1 MSGVTQKASE
11 WRGRDAAKDEL
22 RERMWALLIERGA
35 AVGDPTGH
43 IPDFV
48 GAEAAAAHMAA
59 MPAFAAARVVK
70 FNPDPGQAPLRRM
83 AMEAGKLVY
92 MAIPRLP
99 ADACFV
105 ELTLER
111 VRAAGLTPAE
121 AAQHAAAVR
130 IGQPV
135 PFAAMQKIDVVVV
148 GCVAVTRDGG
158 RTGKGAGFADIELGL
173 LRHYGLVAPSTPI
186 ATTVHPLQIV
196 PNEAITMREH
206 DSALNWIATPDEL
219 IETHTRYPQPT
230 GILRAAVR
238 ADQWEKIP
246 ALAAVREEVDSDSG

>member
-1 MSGVTQKASE
+1 MSDSIRKASE
-11 WRGRDAAKDEL
+11 WRGRDAAKDTL

-43 IPDFV
+43 IPDFI
-48 GAEAAAAHMAA
+48 GTEAAATRMTA

-70 FNPDPGQAPLRRM
+70 FNPDAGQAPLRRM
-83 AMEAGKLVY
+83 ALEAGKLVY

-99 ADACFV
+99 ADRCFV

-111 VRAAGLTPAE
+111 VRAAGKTPAE
-121 AAQHAAAVR
+121 AAFHKTAVE
-130 IGQPV
+130 IGRPV
-135 PFAAMQKIDVVVV
+135 AFEEMQKIDVVVV

-173 LRHYGLVAPSTPI
+173 LRHFGLVPPTTPI
-186 ATTVHPLQIV
+186 VTTVHSLQIV
-196 PNEAITMREH
+196 PSDAITMRAH

-219 IETHTRYPQPT
+219 IETHTHYPQPT
-230 GILRAAVR
+230 GILRDQIR
-238 ADQWEKIP
+238 EDQWKKIP
-246 ALAAVREEVDSDSG
+246 ALVAVREVNSNRG

>member
-1 MSGVTQKASE
+1 MTNMAKTSE
-11 WRGRDAAKDEL
+11 WRGRDAAKDQL
-22 RERMWALLIERGA
+22 RERMWALLVERGA

-48 GAEAAAAHMAA
+48 GAEDAARRMAA
-59 MPAFAAARVVK
+59 LPFFEDARVVK
-70 FNPDPGQAPLRRM
+70 FNPDAGQAPLRRM
-83 AMEAGKLVY
+83 ALEAGKLVY

-111 VRAAGLTPAE
+111 VHAAGLTEAE
-121 AAQHAAAVR
+121 AAHHAAAVR
-130 IGQPV
+130 IGRPV
-135 PFAAMQKIDVVVV
+135 PFAEMQKIDVVVV

-173 LRHYGLVAPSTPI
+173 LRHFGLVTTKTPI
-186 ATTVHPLQIV
+186 VTTVHPLQVV
-196 PNEAITMREH
+196 PNDAITMRAH
-206 DSALNWIATPDEL
+206 DSALNWIATPDEV
-219 IETHTRYPQPT
+219 IETHTPYPQPT
-230 GILRAAVR
+230 GILPDAIR

-246 ALAAVREEVDSDSG
+246 ALQRMKPGF